1 MSDKQ
6 ESDKSMISGY
16 EEYFLSL
23 RANYNKLE
31 YGSSDSS
38 ELSSDWEY
46 DENPIPD
53 KLKVNY
59 I

>member
-6 ESDKSMISGY
+6 KNDKSIISGY
-16 EEYFLSL
+16 EGYFQSL
-23 RANYNKLE
+23 KVNYKLE
-31 YGSSDSS
+31 YEDISSDSS

-46 DENPIPD
+46 DESPD

>member
-1 MSDKQ
+1 MQ
-6 ESDKSMISGY
+6 ESDKSVISGY

-23 RANYNKLE
+23 RINLHKAE
-31 YGSSDSS
+31 YGEISSDSS